1 MKKCTL
7 ILVAFLSVLFA
18 AGIGDNEWIESGQML
33 RYPASKYFYAV
44 GSGSTVEGANT
55 SALVEV
61 RKQISSTVKT
71 TQLLS
76 EEDVIDNS
84 SHSYKSRY
92 DERTKISME
101 GEVNGI
107 NLLASGE
114 KDGVYY
120 AFAALEKSVFVANS
134 RAKIK
139 ELKAEL
145 EKVFGDAKNK
155 ITSSDITGGLTKLAE
170 ASKIFT
176 RLKSTRTLLTA
187 AAVLTDAEAYTITQS
202 DIAEQ
207 YAQCLNSLQTNI
219 IGGNKQVVKAGI
231 IPEEPFEV
239 QIGANGFPVPYI
251 PFKLVTKTGKK
262 VMEGYSDKD
271 GIVSFY
277 LSENANTEKGKH
289 SYSVVPSLKVAKQYR
304 SKLKMLSQNFVYK
317 VEGAPVYA
325 NIKVEVGGKLASKR
339 RALAKKT
346 RNLLA
351 KYDVL
356 DDSCKC
362 MFVVATITATEGEYI
377 QGVSKERT
385 FLKSKVDILF
395 SLKDKNGKTLDSFS
409 KSGTGMGSD
418 FPSSVMKGIESI
430 KIKDGIMAMKE
441 KLKEVPV
448 EEKKKAAPVKKPK
461 IIVFPFKNTEYIA
474 NWHDLSQALS
484 GMITTKLIN
493 SGDVIVLERQEI
505 AKLVDE
511 KMFRGEDIDLAKY
524 VGADLAIFGTASLS
538 GGKIEVDARLVD
550 VKTAVSKTAVSATG
564 YSLRDLRSIANSLVS
579 KITINGKR
587 IGAPKVVPKTKCCRP

>member
-1 MKKCTL
+1 MKKVSLLFTL
-7 ILVAFLSVLFA
+7 LLTALFA
-18 AGIGDNEWIESGQML
+18 DFYDNDWIDKGQML

-44 GSGSTVEGANT
+44 GSGSTREGANT
-55 SALVEV
+55 SAIVEV

-71 TQLLS
+71 SQLVS
-76 EEDVIDNS
+76 EDDVIENGNRNYTS
-84 SHSYKSRY
+84 KYN
-92 DERTKISME
+92 ERTKISMQ
-101 GEVNGI
+101 GEVSGI
-107 NLLASGE
+107 NILASAE
-114 KDGVYY
+114 KDGVHY
-120 AFAALEKSVFVANS
+120 AFAVLKKEDFVKNS
-134 RAKIK
+134 RANIQ
-139 ELKAEL
+139 ELKALL
-145 EKVFGDAKNK
+145 EKVFNDAKSK
-155 ITSSDITGGLTKLAE
+155 VSSGDITGGLTKLAE
-170 ASKIFT
+170 ASKIFD
-176 RLKSTRTLLTA
+176 RLKSTRMLLTA
-187 AAVLTDAEAYTITQS
+187 AATLTDKEAYTITES
-202 DIAEQ
+202 DISEQ
-207 YAQCLNSLQTNI
+207 YAQCLNSLQTKI
-219 IGGNKQVVKAGI
+219 VSGNKQVVKAGI

-239 QIGANGFPVPYI
+239 KISSAGFPVPYI

-262 VMEGYSDKD
+262 IMEGYSDRD

-289 SYSVVPSLKVAKQYR
+289 YYTVEPSLRVAKAHR

-339 RALAKKT
+339 GSLAKKT
-346 RNLLA
+346 RALLA
-351 KYDVL
+351 KYDVQ

-362 MFVVATITATEGEYI
+362 MFLVATITATEGEYI
-377 QGVSKERT
+377 QGVSRERT

-395 SLKDKNGKTLDSFS
+395 TLKDKNGKTLDSFS
-409 KSGTGMGSD
+409 KSGSGMGND
-418 FPSSVMKGIESI
+418 FASSVMKGIESV

-448 EEKKKAAPVKKPK
+448 VAKKAAPVKKPK

-493 SGDVIVLERQEI
+493 SGEVIILERQEI

-511 KMFRGEDIDLAKY
+511 KMFRGEDIDLAKF

-550 VKTAVSKTAVSATG
+550 VKTAVSKTATSATG
-564 YSLRDLRSIANSLVS
+564 YSLRDLRSIANRLVS
-579 KITINGKR
+579 NITINGKKL
-587 IGAPKVVPKTKCCRP
+587 GAPKVQPKVKCCRR